1 VGQTST
7 YPNQAGE
14 RLTERYGRTSDG
26 RLVQTRVDD
35 LAVCLR
41 SAGAVTWSAD
51 GARIEGVA
59 EGGWVLLATRSGERE
74 MALAVTSGGS
84 EPAFRWTVDGQL
96 RPFGPDAA
104 AWRDALLPVL
114 ASFWEASQASVRAI
128 SLAREL
134 SAEGTRLFNVG
145 GGLAMVEAAEARR
158 RERETRAAV
167 ADTARDP
174 AAVDSIRGDME
185 ARFRA
190 EVEALR
196 RSLELRDAGS
206 DPDTALINEREER
219 VRLLGRL
226 NDQGVYQR
234 RLLGAMILPDR
245 PVRASEALPVL
256 RAWELEMAA
265 VERAMAQLQEAAGSQ
280 LARLREAIANIP

>member
-1 VGQTST
+1 
-7 YPNQAGE
+7 
-14 RLTERYGRTSDG
+14 
-26 RLVQTRVDD
+26 
-35 LAVCLR
+35 
-41 SAGAVTWSAD
+41 
-51 GARIEGVA
+51 
-59 EGGWVLLATRSGERE
+59 
-74 MALAVTSGGS
+74 
-84 EPAFRWTVDGQL
+84 
-96 RPFGPDAA
+96 
-104 AWRDALLPVL
+104 
-114 ASFWEASQASVRAI
+114 
-128 SLAREL
+128 
-134 SAEGTRLFNVG
+134 
-145 GGLAMVEAAEARR
+145 
-158 RERETRAAV
+158 
-167 ADTARDP
+167 
-174 AAVDSIRGDME
+174 ME

-256 RAWELEMAA
+256 RAWEQEMAA